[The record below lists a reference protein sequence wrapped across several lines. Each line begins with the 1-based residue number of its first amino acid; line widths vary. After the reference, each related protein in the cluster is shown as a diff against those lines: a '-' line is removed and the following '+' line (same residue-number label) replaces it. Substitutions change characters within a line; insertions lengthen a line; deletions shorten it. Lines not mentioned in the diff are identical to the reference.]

1 MLEEIQLASEMRH
14 GYRSHCD
21 FLLKEWNAIIERTSF
36 RIIQLGNEFHRNK
49 RMSGTIG
56 KPKRKE
62 IVTAL
67 IEEHGDSEKAAQR
80 CCTNR
85 IKMVC
90 QNTLLLQYT
99 FILQMM

>member
-14 GYRSHCD
+14 EYRSNCD
-21 FLLKEWNAIIERTSF
+21 FLLREWNAIIERTSF
-36 RIIQLGNEFHRNK
+36 RVTQLGEDFHKNK

-90 QNTLLLQYT
+90 CL
-99 FILQMM
+99 FK